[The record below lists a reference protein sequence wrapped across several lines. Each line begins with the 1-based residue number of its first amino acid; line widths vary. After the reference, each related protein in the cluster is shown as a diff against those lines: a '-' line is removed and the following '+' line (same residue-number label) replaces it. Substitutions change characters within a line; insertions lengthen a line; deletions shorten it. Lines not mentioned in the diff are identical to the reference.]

1 MRSDELLVEAFGRLV
16 LLELFGRLAL
26 VVEGLLFGREFTVGL
41 VVLAPAVGLVVL
53 PLTVGLP
60 VLPVVGRPLTPAL
73 PEVLGDSFD
82 GAR

>member
-26 VVEGLLFGREFTVGL
+26 VVEGLLLGREFTVGL
-41 VVLAPAVGLVVL
+41 VVLL
-53 PLTVGLP
+53 LTVGLP
-60 VLPVVGRPLTPAL
+60 VLPVAGRPLTPAL